1 MRVYAAY
8 QIDDNPARVTIAQS
22 GFAWLAM
29 LVPLLWL
36 FYRRMWLEAGV
47 YIALSLIFLLWMGF
61 MGVCLQLALHVFL
74 GFEANTFYEESLSR
88 RGYRLEDIV
97 LAHDRLEAERI
108 VFNGRGRVS

>member
-8 QIDDNPARVTIAQS
+8 QMDDDPARVTLARS
-22 GFAWLAM
+22 GFSWLAL

-36 FYRRMWLEAGV
+36 FYLRMWLEAGV
-47 YIALSLIFLLWMGF
+47 YIAISLVFLLWMGPIG
-61 MGVCLQLALHVFL
+61 MVLQLALHVFL

-97 LAHDRLEAERI
+97 LAQDRLEAERI
-108 VFNGRGRVS
+108 VFGGRERVS